1 MVDKITFQLNQ
12 NHHKS
17 FASMLEIANMYIDR
31 YFDPY
36 YETEL
41 IKRVDVENFDLSTI
55 YINNTYYDFED
66 HYIIEINLDNCLDE
80 THGKVLLDEMIKDYK
95 KEKSG
100 QLLLIR
106 LSFDLKK

>member
-1 MVDKITFQLNQ
+1 M
-12 NHHKS
+12 
-17 FASMLEIANMYIDR
+17 
-31 YFDPY
+31 
-36 YETEL
+36 
-41 IKRVDVENFDLSTI
+41 IKRVDVENFDLSSI
-55 YINNTYYDFED
+55 YLNNTYYNFED

-80 THGKVLLDEMIKDYK
+80 TYRKVLLNEMNKDYK

>member
-17 FASMLEIANMYIDR
+17 LSSMLEIAKMYIDR

-41 IKRVDVENFDLSTI
+41 IKRVDVENFDLATI
-55 YINNTYYDFED
+55 YLNNTYYDFED
-66 HYIIEINLDNCLDE
+66 LHIIEINLDNCLDE
-80 THGKVLLDEMIKDYK
+80 THGKILLEEMIKDYK
-95 KEKSG
+95 KENTG